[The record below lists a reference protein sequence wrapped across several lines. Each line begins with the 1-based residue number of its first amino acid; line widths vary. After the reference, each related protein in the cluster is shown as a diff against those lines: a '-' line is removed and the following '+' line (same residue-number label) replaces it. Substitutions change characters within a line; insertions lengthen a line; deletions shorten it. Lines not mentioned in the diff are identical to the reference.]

1 MPHVFIHPVS
11 RRLKR
16 SVRDASSAHSMAV
29 RALAANAEAE
39 VVHRADEVRR
49 HGGAG
54 HADSVADGEERGN
67 EEMGSGA
74 APGMD
79 GVRGA

>member
-1 MPHVFIHPVS
+1 MHA
-11 RRLKR
+11 
-16 SVRDASSAHSMAV
+16 ASFAHAV
-29 RALAANAEAE
+29 VVGALAATAEAE
-39 VVHRADEVRR
+39 MVHHADEVRR